1 MNGTMGS
8 KDASFQDLQN
18 EYYCLIC
25 SNELYGSYD
34 QNKKKSVKKKKKKK
48 KKKKVARLF
57 GIGQ

>member
-48 KKKKVARLF
+48 KKKRLR
-57 GIGQ
+57 GCLG